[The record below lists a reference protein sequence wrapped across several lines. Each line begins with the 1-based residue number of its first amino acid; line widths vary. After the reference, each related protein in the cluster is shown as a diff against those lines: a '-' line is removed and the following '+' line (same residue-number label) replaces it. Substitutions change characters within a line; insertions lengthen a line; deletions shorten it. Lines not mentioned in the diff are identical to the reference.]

1 MKVLDLFS
9 GIGGFSHGLD
19 KVGFKTVAFCEMDEY
34 CKLVC
39 YKNIGKELRYIM
51 TLKNLKGKKLSKST
65 EQLILSSVAFPV
77 SRSVSQGQEKEQ
89 MTTDISGRKCFES
102 SKSLSRGG
110 LLEKMCEVLL
120 VSKTAWSSRMC
131 ALTWKEKVT
140 KSGRSIF
147 QVAGVGA
154 PHKRE
159 RMRIVANSRRTLRQ
173 GSELEG
179 ENADESKQ
187 ENADQYQRSSSTST
201 DNVADT
207 HTRLSNGSVE
217 EVQSGRQTFDTSS
230 QRTDVAYTYSQ
241 RQQEQCGTESVQK
254 EGNESQRSSSQARHT
269 GWESEPDVGRVA
281 HGLSGR
287 VHRLKA
293 LGNSIVPKI
302 AEEIGRAI
310 AIAEKKV

>member
-1 MKVLDLFS
+1 
-9 GIGGFSHGLD
+9 
-19 KVGFKTVAFCEMDEY
+19 
-34 CKLVC
+34 
-39 YKNIGKELRYIM
+39 
-51 TLKNLKGKKLSKST
+51 
-65 EQLILSSVAFPV
+65 
-77 SRSVSQGQEKEQ
+77 
-89 MTTDISGRKCFES
+89 
-102 SKSLSRGG
+102 
-110 LLEKMCEVLL
+110 MCEALL
-120 VSKTAWSSRMC
+120 VSKTAWSSKMC

-147 QVAGVGA
+147 QITGVGA

-159 RMRIVANSRRTLRQ
+159 RVWIVANSRRTLRQ

-217 EVQSGRQTFDTSS
+217 EVQSGRQTLTLAVKEQMWPTPTVNDSKNNAGPS
-230 QRTDVAYTYSQ
+230 QFKRKGTNLNVAVAKRGTQGGSLNPTWVEWLMGYPAGYTD
-241 RQQEQCGTESVQK
+241 
-254 EGNESQRSSSQARHT
+254 
-269 GWESEPDVGRVA
+269 
-281 HGLSGR
+281 
-287 VHRLKA
+287 LKA